1 MIAFAAVHRRSVC
14 RSTCTFEQR
23 RTMAHRGERRQLQPQ
38 LQPGGRRRS
47 KRGAARVSLKA
58 AFGTP
63 SDSSASSSRPGS
75 STGQQPLSGAT
86 AWARRPHA
94 RGVSGRMAVL
104 HAPRLTP
111 RPGGGHCAT
120 MAGAATL
127 LKGNRHHPARRC
139 LPRRR
144 SCAADGCPTGCAIT
158 DGSPAHDDCPA
169 RRCAVRSRGWCE
181 PWCPGGEAS
190 AFDEHPQRVEADAVV
205 LPGLLHFVGLQHL
218 LQLLKAGAF
227 ED

>member
-1 MIAFAAVHRRSVC
+1 VAHDGSEASGPRSRHEHGTLDGSLSAGPSDPGWSAAPAPRLLVPRPPTFA
-14 RSTCTFEQR
+14 
-23 RTMAHRGERRQLQPQ
+23 
-38 LQPGGRRRS
+38 
-47 KRGAARVSLKA
+47 LKA

-94 RGVSGRMAVL
+94 RGVSARMAVL